1 MKKNGFGFRLVEIVL
16 TSYSKNKIDISYLG
30 MANIIEKEEDMKR
43 DKIACNC
50 ENVTYGQIIDAVNNG
65 AKTFEEVSE
74 ITGCSTGCGGC
85 REFIEVFVRDLVMFP
100 EENA

>member
-1 MKKNGFGFRLVEIVL
+1 
-16 TSYSKNKIDISYLG
+16 
-30 MANIIEKEEDMKR
+30 MKR

-50 ENVTYGQIIDAVNNG
+50 ENVTYGQIIDAVNGG

-100 EENA
+100 EDQEQAQNRRDYVRSRNKGTGF

>member
-1 MKKNGFGFRLVEIVL
+1 MVISLID
-16 TSYSKNKIDISYLG
+16 TSTEENQLCSWVVIQFAFFCNKNKNRKGNS
-30 MANIIEKEEDMKR
+30 MKR

-50 ENVTYGQIIDAVNNG
+50 ENVTYGQIIDAVNGG

-100 EENA
+100 EDQE

>member
-1 MKKNGFGFRLVEIVL
+1 
-16 TSYSKNKIDISYLG
+16 
-30 MANIIEKEEDMKR
+30 MKR
-43 DKIACNC
+43 DKKACNC
-50 ENVTYGQIIDAVNNG
+50 ENVTYGQIIDAVNGG

-100 EENA
+100 EDQEQEQNRRDYVRSRHKGTGF

>member
-1 MKKNGFGFRLVEIVL
+1 
-16 TSYSKNKIDISYLG
+16 
-30 MANIIEKEEDMKR
+30 MKR

-50 ENVTYGQIIDAVNNG
+50 ENVTYGQIIDAVNG
-65 AKTFEEVSE
+65 GSKTFEEVSE

-100 EENA
+100 EDQEQAQNRRDYVRSRNKGTGF

>member
-1 MKKNGFGFRLVEIVL
+1 
-16 TSYSKNKIDISYLG
+16 
-30 MANIIEKEEDMKR
+30 MKR

-50 ENVTYGQIIDAVNNG
+50 ENVTYGQIIDAVNGG

-100 EENA
+100 GIRNKKNRRDYVRSRKKGTGF